1 MIESLKKTLFLERLV
16 YMALFSATFS
26 IVGYFVPKIYYQY
39 LDPTEYIHIK
49 QPVSTE
55 VSEYK
60 KGDNAG
66 LILSTRSKIN
76 VSVEQTAKLIHIN
89 GNQVAT
95 QLSDADTPDVIVL
108 EKTNDYVIR
117 KTNSLYIPCNAI
129 TGTNFFQVNF
139 TYELNGVKK
148 TYSYISDT
156 FRVSD
161 EKSDR
166 CK

>member
-39 LDPTEYIHIK
+39 LDQTEYIHIK

-60 KGDNAG
+60 KGENAG
-66 LILSTRSKIN
+66 LLISTKSKIN

-108 EKTNDYVIR
+108 EKTEDYVIR
-117 KTNSLYIPCNAI
+117 KTNSLYIPCNAL

-156 FRVSD
+156 FRVLD